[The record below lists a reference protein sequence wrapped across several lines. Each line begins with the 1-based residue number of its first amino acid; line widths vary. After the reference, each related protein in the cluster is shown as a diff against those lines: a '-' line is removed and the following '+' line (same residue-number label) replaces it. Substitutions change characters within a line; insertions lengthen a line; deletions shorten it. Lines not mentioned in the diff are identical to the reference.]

1 MVYVHANVLLM
12 NRKIYLKSQGLLLV
26 NILGQVDNKK
36 VGNPCLGHKCVPGGQ
51 KLTYVYLI

>member
-12 NRKIYLKSQGLLLV
+12 HRKINLKSQGLLLV

-36 VGNPCLGHKCVPGGQ
+36 VGNPCTRRLTYGQ
-51 KLTYVYLI
+51 KRQLDDVLG